1 MDVAVQETV
10 LEVAQFKTAEP
21 LLSSADKDKV
31 RAADFSRHLIHEF
44 FFQQLSSKDFEFL
57 EDALDTL
64 GKGKKRMLVE
74 KEELQDLKDEMADY
88 REVLFLRF
96 CKTNH

>member
-1 MDVAVQETV
+1 MI
-10 LEVAQFKTAEP
+10 
-21 LLSSADKDKV
+21 SSAEKEK
-31 RAADFSRHLIHEF
+31 
-44 FFQQLSSKDFEFL
+44 QLTSKDFESL

-88 REVLFLRF
+88 KEVKFQCF
-96 CKTNH
+96 

>member
-1 MDVAVQETV
+1 MLESRKLFWKLLNSRLQSLWFHPPIKKRCGLLKLLNILLMDY
-10 LEVAQFKTAEP
+10 
-21 LLSSADKDKV
+21 
-31 RAADFSRHLIHEF
+31 
-44 FFQQLSSKDFEFL
+44 FQQLSSKDFEFL

-88 REVLFLRF
+88 REVLFLSF

>member
-1 MDVAVQETV
+1 
-10 LEVAQFKTAEP
+10 L
-21 LLSSADKDKV
+21 
-31 RAADFSRHLIHEF
+31 
-44 FFQQLSSKDFEFL
+44 FQQLSSKDFEFL

-96 CKTNH
+96 CKTNY